1 MSERLKHDNPF
12 FIIGSGRCGST
23 LLRLILDGHSRIVMP
38 PETWFLLDWTRRF
51 DATALLTKSE
61 VEEIID
67 LTTNHCR
74 WPEFEINAVEFQ
86 AQARAVQQPTLRSL
100 ADLVFD
106 EFRRREGCTRWG
118 EKTPR
123 YFRIIPELAKIFP
136 DARFIHLVRD
146 GRDVAKS
153 FYDRKWLDGCLHRN
167 TAEWMKATDAVLRD
181 SSQLGDNRFLEV
193 RYEDLVLETE
203 ATIGRICDFLGEE
216 IEPAMLS
223 WEGAVA
229 DKVPSHELH
238 IHGKLHRQPEPADVG
253 RWKRELTP
261 FQVACVEAYIG
272 DRLVDFGYER
282 ATSLDPLSAAALRAY
297 CATALAGA
305 DFASRVL
312 NSVGSR
318 LLGARQDLV
327 SRASSK
333 R

>member
-1 MSERLKHDNPF
+1 MSEPLKNDDPF

-23 LLRLILDGHSRIVMP
+23 LLRLILGGHSRIVIP
-38 PETWFLLDWTRRF
+38 PETWFLLEWTRRF
-51 DATALLTKSE
+51 DATARLTKSE
-61 VEEIID
+61 VEEVVD
-67 LTTNHCR
+67 LTTNHYR
-74 WPEFEINAVEFQ
+74 WPDFEVNADEFRS
-86 AQARAVQQPTLRSL
+86 QARAVQQPTLRSL
-100 ADLVFD
+100 ADLIFD
-106 EFRRREGCTRWG
+106 EFRRREGCARWG

-123 YFRIIPELAKIFP
+123 YFRIIPELSKIYP

-153 FYDRKWLDGCLHRN
+153 FYDRKWLGGCLHRN
-167 TAEWMKATDAVLRD
+167 TAEWIEATAAVQRD
-181 SSQLGDNRFLEV
+181 CPQLGDSNFLEV

-216 IEPAMLS
+216 SEPAMFS
-223 WEGAVA
+223 WEDAVT
-229 DKVPSHELH
+229 DKVPSRELH

-261 FQVACVEAYIG
+261 FQVACLEAYIG

-282 ATSLDPLSAAALRAY
+282 ATSLNPLSAAALRAY
-297 CATALAGA
+297 CATVLAGA

-318 LLGARQDLV
+318 LLGE
-327 SRASSK
+327 RATT
-333 R
+333 